1 MAESW
6 GPYRAVLSYSSNRG
20 TARSF
25 MFFGTLST
33 STSCVSICF
42 ETDGNQHTATGKLD
56 EVELLALLG
65 PGDMR
70 RDERVHE
77 GLEIGSPPLRQC
89 VANLPLVV
97 NALACKLRANW
108 CKALVQPRLEAF
120 DLVVFGAEVI
130 ARSGRCQ
137 NSLRECLGKRTV

>member
-1 MAESW
+1 
-6 GPYRAVLSYSSNRG
+6 
-20 TARSF
+20 

-33 STSCVSICF
+33 SANVVSIGF
-42 ETDGNQHTATGKLD
+42 YSGRNQHTATGKLD

-97 NALACKLRANW
+97 NALACELRANW
-108 CKALVQPRLEAF
+108 CEALVQPRLEAF

-137 NSLRECLGKRTV
+137 NSLSECLVKRTV